1 MSTKRH
7 KWMKL
12 GGHDF
17 IREDAHFFREDAHR
31 HRVDDTKECV
41 NCGLRKGYCK
51 TMGFFSTLVYYNT
64 PTPYGKLLS
73 KNKIPFEC
81 TEINLQ
87 IRQLE
92 SGWKKEDFLTI
103 EDFNLD

>member
-1 MSTKRH
+1 
-7 KWMKL
+7 MKL

-17 IREDAHFFREDAHR
+17 IREDAHR
-31 HRVDDTKECV
+31 HRVDGTKECV

-51 TMGFFSTLVYYNT
+51 TMGFFSTLVYYKGNN
-64 PTPYGKLLS
+64 TPYGKLLS

-87 IRQLE
+87 MRQLE